1 MASLSIALPLE
12 LDSGDGFV
20 MNKNF
25 QALIRQNLKMLILTS
40 PGERVMEPSFGVG
53 VKNYLFSN
61 ISEDIPIKIETK
73 IREQVKI
80 YLPSISIAN
89 ILFDST
95 NLEHNKLGI
104 MLVYSIPK
112 LGIKDLLEFTI

>member
-12 LDSGDGFV
+12 LDSGDGFI
-20 MNKNF
+20 MNKSYK
-25 QALIRQNLKMLILTS
+25 ALVRQNLKMLILTS
-40 PGERVMEPSFGVG
+40 PGERVMEPDFGVG

-61 ISEDIPIKIETK
+61 ISEDVPTQIETR
-73 IREQVKI
+73 IREQVMI
-80 YLPSISIAN
+80 YMPSVSIAN

-95 NLEHNKLGI
+95 DLEHNRLGI

-112 LGIKDLLEFTI
+112 LGVKDLLEFTI